1 MLTKTKTLLV
11 MIFAAAVVSGLS
23 GCEKKHTGSKTFSS
37 DSSDLSISL
46 VEENVFKPSASLQEL
61 MLAVIDP
68 NVDPIWNAISTVSS
82 QEGVVEVRPQTDE
95 EWNTLRN
102 HALVL
107 REVSNLLVVKGRK
120 VAVEGSTTSIHH
132 SELRPE
138 SIEVLINANWS
149 DFVRHAHHLH
159 DAADL
164 AITAIDEKNVD
175 RLEEVGGLIEHACE
189 GCHSRFW
196 YPGDK
201 KPVN

>member
-23 GCEKKHTGSKTFSS
+23 GCEEKHTGSKTFSS
-37 DSSDLSISL
+37 DSSDLSVSI

-82 QEGVVEVRPQTDE
+82 QDGVVEVRPQTDE

-102 HALVL
+102 HAVVL

-132 SELRPE
+132 SELHPE
-138 SIEVLINANWS
+138 LIDTLINADWS
-149 DFVRHAHHLH
+149 DFVKHAHRLH